1 MNPNPAP
8 IRPDAAPEPALV
20 VYGLSHHTAAVDVRE
35 RAAPLDA
42 DPARGTARLAEAPGV
57 EGALLL
63 STCNRLEI
71 WLAGQPDAGQLAA
84 LLPCAAGHAIEIAAE
99 HFYEYRGRAAVRHIF
114 RVCASLDSRW
124 VGEPQI
130 LGQVKQAYQA
140 SHRAGLMHPE
150 LESALQRAFSVAKR
164 LRGDPELVGASASLG
179 HAAVDLAGGIF
190 GSLRDKTVL
199 LLGAG
204 KMGQLAARYL
214 RRQGARR
221 LLIANRTRERAQ
233 ALAREL
239 EGESLGWDE
248 ILRRTAEADIVL
260 ACAQA
265 DGYVLDRARMAAVL
279 HARRQRPV
287 LLLDLSVP
295 RILDPAIHSLENAFL
310 YNVDDLRVELDRHRE
325 QRQRAAA
332 RAEIQTEEEVDKYLR
347 RLHSRDLTP
356 TLRALQAKAEDLRQR
371 ELQRLRA
378 RLGGLTPE
386 QEQALDD
393 LTQGL
398 MRKWLHAPLAGLRQ
412 AAADGQSAGLIEMA
426 ERLFDLT
433 PEATK
438 ADEAIHDVES

>member
-1 MNPNPAP
+1 MNLNPAP
-8 IRPDAAPEPALV
+8 TRSVPAPEPALV
-20 VYGLSHHTAAVDVRE
+20 VYGLSHHTAALEVRE
-35 RAAPLDA
+35 RAAPLEA
-42 DPARGTARLAEAPGV
+42 DPTRGAARLAEAGV

-63 STCNRLEI
+63 ATCNRLEI
-71 WLAGQPDAGQLAA
+71 WLAGQPDTTQLSS
-84 LLPCAAGHAIEIAAE
+84 LLPLATGHAFAIAPE
-99 HFYEYRGRAAVRHIF
+99 HFYEFRGRAAVRHIF
-114 RVCASLDSRW
+114 RVCASLDSLW

-140 SHRAGLMHPE
+140 SHQAGLMHPD

-221 LLIANRTRERAQ
+221 FLIANRTLERAQ
-233 ALAREL
+233 ALAQEL
-239 EGESLGWDE
+239 EGESLAWDE
-248 ILRRTAEADIVL
+248 ISQRVAEADIVL

-265 DGYVLDRARMAAVL
+265 QGLVLHRAGMAAAL

-287 LLLDLSVP
+287 LLLDLSLP

-332 RAEIQTEEEVDKYLR
+332 RAELQAEAEVDQYLR
-347 RLHSRDLTP
+347 RLQTRELTP
-356 TLRALQAKAEDLRQR
+356 TLQALQAKAETLRRR

-378 RLGGLTPE
+378 RLGGLTAE
-386 QEQALDD
+386 QEQALEE

-412 AAADGQSAGLIEMA
+412 AAAGGQSAGLIEMA
-426 ERLFDLT
+426 ERLFDLS
-433 PEATK
+433 PEAG
-438 ADEAIHDVES
+438 ADEAIPDAES

>member
-1 MNPNPAP
+1 MNPDSAP

-20 VYGLSHHTAAVDVRE
+20 VYGLSHHTAAVEVRE
-35 RAAPLDA
+35 RAAPHYA
-42 DPARGTARLAEAPGV
+42 DSARATARLAEAPGV

-71 WLAGQPDAGQLAA
+71 WLAGRPDAGQLAA
-84 LLPCAAGHAIEIAAE
+84 LLPRAAGHPVEIAPE
-99 HFYEYRGRAAVRHIF
+99 HFYEYRGRAALRHIF

-140 SHRAGLMHPE
+140 SHQAGLMHPE

-164 LRGDPELVGASASLG
+164 LRGDPELVGASVSLG

-214 RRQGARR
+214 RHQGAHR
-221 LLIANRTRERAQ
+221 LLIANRTRVRAQ
-233 ALAREL
+233 VLAQEL
-239 EGESLGWDE
+239 EGESLAWE
-248 ILRRTAEADIVL
+248 EVSRRAPEADIVL
-260 ACAQA
+260 ACSRA
-265 DGYVLDRARMAAVL
+265 DGFILDRARMASVL
-279 HARRQRPV
+279 HARRQRPM
-287 LLLDLSVP
+287 LLLDLSLP
-295 RILDPAIHSLENAFL
+295 RILDPSIHSLENAFL
-310 YNVDDLRVELDRHRE
+310 YNVDDLKIELDRHHKL
-325 QRQRAAA
+325 RQRAAA
-332 RAEIQTEEEVDKYLR
+332 RAEVQADVEVEKYLR
-347 RLHSRDLTP
+347 RLQLRDLTP
-356 TLRALQAKAEDLRQR
+356 TLLALQAKAESLRRR

-386 QEQALDD
+386 QEQALEE

-398 MRKWLHAPLAGLRQ
+398 MRKWLHAPMAGLRH
-412 AAADGQSAGLIEMA
+412 AAADGQGAGLIEMA

-433 PEATK
+433 PDARANEV
-438 ADEAIHDVES
+438 IPDVES